1 VTVERLLLSCDE
13 VDELAAAY
21 ALDALPPDEAFAV
34 EEHAS
39 SCTLSDHALLRD
51 FAETAAMLPLLV
63 PPAAP
68 PAGLGERILQAARA
82 EAVAS
87 MAPAAKIVPLRAWL
101 PFALAAAVLAVLAV
115 GLAGWGLSERTA
127 LNSARQYQQRQ
138 AALLALLQSAGPV
151 LQTPATDSVPS
162 GILIEPKG
170 GEGPAFFLTS
180 WPSPPPGRT
189 YQAWYIAGGRPVSAG
204 VFGGS
209 PNGLQV
215 VQLAPLDQAAQAFA
229 VTLEPAGGSTQPTT
243 EPLFVRPLA
252 SS

>member
-1 VTVERLLLSCDE
+1 MSWLRPTRSMRFRPMRRSRSRSTRHHAPLVTMRFCAISPKRRRCCHCSFRPRRLRPAW
-13 VDELAAAY
+13 VN
-21 ALDALPPDEAFAV
+21 AF
-34 EEHAS
+34 
-39 SCTLSDHALLRD
+39 CR
-51 FAETAAMLPLLV
+51 
-63 PPAAP
+63 
-68 PAGLGERILQAARA
+68 RA